1 MDGGALSW
9 DETLNLEKEIND
21 ALMKGNGQY
30 VAKGKTG
37 IVLKVTSDTLPFTD
51 TAKRTKVQTIV
62 VKVVPLQNVL
72 TQKVEFS
79 GTKESS
85 VRKEF
90 KRQKWLDEASI
101 RKYGFSI
108 FPTPILYK
116 TTTLHNL
123 ASKFPFFG
131 KLLDFWDVRD
141 DGRIGVIFME
151 LANSNGKAG
160 TMADSRLKR
169 ADPLGRRLLFMLAM
183 LGYVHGDFH
192 KGNFFQSG
200 RGFVIGD
207 LGEARPLTSLE
218 REKLSAFI
226 HGSSSKNEIIKLLYG
241 LDEPGIDFTSQYYHP
256 IPGNDTFNGYVR
268 NYQWVRTDD
277 RALSTAVD
285 DVEFATVKEVKQSL
299 GYLSFTKRK
308 R

>member
-9 DETLNLEKEIND
+9 DETLNLEAAIDD
-21 ALMKGNGQY
+21 ALSQGRGQY

-37 IVLKVTSDTLPFTD
+37 IVLKVSTDAMPFTD
-51 TAKRTKVQTIV
+51 TAKQTRVQTIV
-62 VKVVPLQNVL
+62 VKVVPLHDML
-72 TQKVEFS
+72 TPKVEFR

-108 FPTPILYK
+108 FPTPIFYK
-116 TTTLHNL
+116 TTTLHDL

-131 KLLDFWDVRD
+131 KLLDFWEVRKN
-141 DGRIGVIFME
+141 GRIGVIFME

-160 TMADSRLKR
+160 TMSESRLKR
-169 ADPLGRRLLFMLAM
+169 AEPLGRRLLFMLAM
-183 LGYVHGDFH
+183 LGYIHGDFH

-207 LGEARPLTSLE
+207 LGEARPLTTLE
-218 REKLSAFI
+218 REKLTAFI
-226 HGSSSKNEIIKLLYG
+226 HGASSKREIIKLLYG
-241 LDEPGIDFTSQYYHP
+241 LDEPGRDFTSQYYHP
-256 IPGNDTFNGYVR
+256 IPGDDTFNGYVR

-277 RALSTAVD
+277 SNLSTAVD
-285 DVEFATVKEVKQSL
+285 DVEFATVKEVRQSL
-299 GYLSFTKRK
+299 GFSSFTRRK